1 MTGSRDVADTS
12 PLLTQFNGRPAVRL
26 QAPDG
31 SSAVLLLQGAQL
43 VSWCGRNGQER
54 LYLSDRAVYA
64 DGQAVRG
71 GVPVVFPQFEK
82 RGPLQRHGFARVLP
96 WSLQH
101 TDTGRDGVLAVLRL
115 EAGDATLAQW
125 PHRFVAELTVNVS
138 EERLDIELEVE
149 NTGDQAFS
157 FTAAL
162 HTYVRVREIEEASL
176 EGLRGQTYL
185 DSTKGEEAMQGLG
198 AVTVE
203 AEVDRIYWGHPQHER
218 VLLLREPG
226 RTLLIEQQNF
236 PDTVVWNPW
245 IDKAAALADL
255 PPTDFRRFL
264 CVEAAAIGEPVQLA
278 GGEAWWGR
286 QTLRMQG

>member
-1 MTGSRDVADTS
+1 MDEISSV
-12 PLLTQFNGRPAVRL
+12 LTRFNGRSAVAL

-31 SSAVLLLQGAQL
+31 AQAVLLLQGAQL
-43 VSWCGRNGQER
+43 VSWRARDGRER
-54 LYLSDRAVYA
+54 LYLSDSAVYA

-96 WSLQH
+96 WTLERADVSRE
-101 TDTGRDGVLAVLRL
+101 GALAVLRL
-115 EAGDATLAQW
+115 ESSDITLAQW
-125 PHRFVAELTVNVS
+125 PHRFAAELTVNVS
-138 EERLDIELEVE
+138 NERLDVELEVE
-149 NTGDQAFS
+149 NTGDAPLS

-162 HTYVRVREIEEASL
+162 HTYLRVHEVEEASL

-185 DSTKGEEAMQGLG
+185 DSLTGREAMQGLG

-203 AEVDRIYWGHPQHER
+203 DEVDRIYWGHPEHDR
-218 VLLLREPG
+218 TLLLREPG
-226 RTLLIEQQNF
+226 RTLAIDQQNF

-245 IDKAAALADL
+245 TEKALAMADL
-255 PPTDFRRFL
+255 PPSDFRRFL

-278 GGEAWWGR
+278 AGEAWWGR
-286 QTLRMQG
+286 QTLRTQP